1 MDSNHIKSIIF
12 QKGETLKNDVV
23 HATEDE
29 KKIFEEFQTL
39 ETRVAES
46 ITPVKTTNISREEE
60 NAKHNRYKDIG
71 KSFNNKMMYFRL
83 RRYDK
88 V

>member
-12 QKGETLKNDVV
+12 QKGENLKNDVV

-39 ETRVAES
+39 EARVAES
-46 ITPVKTTNISREEE
+46 ITPVKKTNISCEEE

-71 KSFNNKMMYFRL
+71 KEFLQRL
-83 RRYDK
+83 M
-88 V
+88 VLIVHF